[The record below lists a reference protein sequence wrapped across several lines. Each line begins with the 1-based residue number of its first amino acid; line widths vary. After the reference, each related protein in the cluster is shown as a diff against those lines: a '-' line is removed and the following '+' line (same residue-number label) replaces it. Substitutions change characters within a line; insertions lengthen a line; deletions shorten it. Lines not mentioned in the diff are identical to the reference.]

1 MNVEFR
7 RTGER
12 RYSVTV
18 HRDGETL
25 AMNPAP
31 GYDPLMPHDLAHLI
45 VEMELA
51 LVRGIFGQLAAGGD
65 AATFHTARS
74 TGRRA
79 DARDRRRRA
88 KRGDALLAQGR
99 DDGALS
105 ERASY
110 ICTHAWLARSKE
122 PELRARARAMAAE
135 AAHVR
140 GVQAPGE
147 ARALTPA
154 IIDRACARF
163 EAFSAQWRALA
174 IGESMFVE
182 WPHDAGNRRHA
193 QR

>member
-12 RYSVTV
+12 RYAVIV

-25 AMNPAP
+25 EMNPAP
-31 GYDPLMPHDLAHLI
+31 GYDPLMPHDLSHLI
-45 VEMELA
+45 VEIELG
-51 LVRGIFGQLAAGGD
+51 LTGGIFGQLAAGGH
-65 AATFHTARS
+65 AATFHPVRS
-74 TGRRA
+74 IDRTA
-79 DARDRRRRA
+79 DARGRRRRS
-88 KRGDALLAQGR
+88 KRGDKLMAQGR

-110 ICTHAWLARSKE
+110 ICLHAWLDRSSD
-122 PELRARARAMAAE
+122 PALRARARAMAAE

-140 GVQAPGE
+140 DVQSPEE

-154 IIDRACARF
+154 VVERACARF
-163 EAFSAQWRALA
+163 EALGAQWRALA

-182 WPHDAGNRRHA
+182 WPHDAGNRRRA